1 MDETITLRHLGPD
14 DLDILLGVQEGLF
27 DNPVRPDQAKMFLE
41 DPLHDMVVALAGSQV
56 VGMASGQ
63 VLYHPDKAPAYFI
76 NEVGVRDAFQR
87 RGIATRMCALL
98 RQIADT
104 HGCEGIWLA
113 TEGDN
118 VAARGLYRS
127 MKARETSDIVVYD
140 WDDPA
145 MDE

>member
-1 MDETITLRHLGPD
+1 MDETITLRRLGPD
-14 DLDILLGVQEGLF
+14 DLQVLLGVAEGLF
-27 DNPVRPDQAKMFLE
+27 DNPIRLDQAEIFLN
-41 DPLHDMVVALAGSQV
+41 DALHDMVLAFSGSQV

-87 RGIATRMCALL
+87 RGIATRLCETL
-98 RQIADT
+98 REIAAAR
-104 HGCEGIWLA
+104 GCEGIWLA

-118 VAARGLYRS
+118 VAARGLYQS
-127 MKARETSDIVVYD
+127 MNARETPDVVAYD

-145 MDE
+145 MDS